1 MLKHSLAA
9 VILGLGLAS
18 AAAAEPK
25 AADWSA
31 RQIAKLP
38 KGEKP
43 VRLFNGKDLTG
54 WEGQTGKYF
63 SVQDGIIVAK
73 NGKDNAPK
81 ASTYLVTKKKYKN
94 FRLIFEAKL
103 VTSEMHSGIA
113 LWGKTVKKAGDP
125 YSYQGHLVMFPS
137 GYGYYDL
144 YRRNS
149 IYRDTK
155 GIARKAGKQHGW
167 NRMEILA
174 IGNRIQHVINGV
186 NAADW
191 SDPKPEY
198 CQSGPI
204 GLQLHSNK
212 VPQEVQFRGLILTE
226 NPEKSLVTVN
236 PATVN
241 GAKVNML
248 EQIPAA
254 MRAFVDKKKVSGI
267 VTLVANRK
275 GVLHLVAVGYADLEQ
290 KFPMKANTLFAIA
303 SMTKPITGTAV
314 MILKDQGKLSLDD
327 PVSKYIPE
335 FKSASLK
342 SGLPKR
348 PITIR
353 DLVTHT
359 SGLVG
364 SQQNAGSLKE
374 TAIALANRP
383 LGFEPGTKWQYS
395 PGLTVAGRIV
405 EVVSGQPFDVFLRK
419 RIFGPLKMNDTTFH
433 PTAAQQKRL
442 AKIYAPG
449 KDGKSLVATT
459 SWIAKVDPK
468 RSPNPSGGL
477 FSTAADLAK
486 FYRMVLNG
494 GELDG
499 TRILSAAAVNDMTT
513 ILTGDLKTGFTDG
526 NGWGVGWCVVRK
538 PQGVT
543 AMLSPGTAGHGGAFG
558 TQGWIDRKNNRIYVL
573 MIQRSGFGN
582 ADGSDIRGTFQ
593 KLAAP

>member
-1 MLKHSLAA
+1 MLKQSLAA
-9 VILGLGLAS
+9 VVLLTSLTTS
-18 AAAAEPK
+18 AVADSKNAGWAEQ
-25 AADWSA
+25 
-31 RQIAKLP
+31 QIAKLP

-43 VRLFNGKDLTG
+43 IHLFDGKDLTG
-54 WEGQTGKYF
+54 WEGQTKKHF
-63 SVQDGIIVAK
+63 SVKDGIIVAK

-81 ASTYLVTKKKYKN
+81 ASTYLVTKKKYRN

-103 VTSEMHSGIA
+103 VKSETHSGIA

-125 YSYQGHLVMFPS
+125 YSYMGHLVMFPS

-155 GIARKAGKQHGW
+155 GVARKAGKQHGW

-174 IGNRIQHVINGV
+174 IGNRIRHVVNGV
-186 NAADW
+186 AAADW

-198 CQSGPI
+198 CQAGPI

-226 NPEKSLVTVN
+226 NPENRLVT
-236 PATVN
+236 ATRKTA
-241 GAKVNML
+241 AKGNRL
-248 EQIPAA
+248 SQIPGR
-254 MRAFVDKKKVSGI
+254 MREFVKQKKVAGV
-267 VTLVANRK
+267 VTLVATRDR
-275 GVLHLVAVGYADLEQ
+275 VIHLAAVGQADVERNV
-290 KFPMKANTLFAIA
+290 PMKTDSLFAIA

-342 SGLPKR
+342 NGLPKR
-348 PITIR
+348 QITIR

-364 SQQNAGSLKE
+364 SQQNTGSLKE
-374 TAIALANRP
+374 TAIALAKRP
-383 LGFEPGTKWQYS
+383 LGFEPGSKWQYS
-395 PGLTVAGRIV
+395 PGMSVAGRIV
-405 EVVSGQPFDVFLRK
+405 EVVSGEPFDRFLQE
-419 RIFGPLKMNDTTFH
+419 RIFDPLKMNDTTFH

-442 AKIYAPG
+442 ARIYRPG
-449 KDGKSLVATT
+449 KDGKSIVAMT
-459 SWIAKVDPK
+459 SWIAKIDPK

-477 FSTAADLAK
+477 FSTASDLAK
-486 FYRMVLNG
+486 FYRMILNG

-499 TRILSAAAVNDMTT
+499 RRILSAAAVKELTT
-513 ILTGDLKTGFTDG
+513 IHTSDLKTGFTPG

-543 AMLSPGTAGHGGAFG
+543 AMLSPGTCGHGGAFG
-558 TQGWIDRKNNRIYVL
+558 TQGWIDRKKNRIYVL

-582 ADGSDIRGTFQ
+582 GDASDIRGAFQ

>member
-1 MLKHSLAA
+1 
-9 VILGLGLAS
+9 
-18 AAAAEPK
+18 
-25 AADWSA
+25 
-31 RQIAKLP
+31 
-38 KGEKP
+38 
-43 VRLFNGKDLTG
+43 
-54 WEGQTGKYF
+54 
-63 SVQDGIIVAK
+63 
-73 NGKDNAPK
+73 
-81 ASTYLVTKKKYKN
+81 
-94 FRLIFEAKL
+94 
-103 VTSEMHSGIA
+103 
-113 LWGKTVKKAGDP
+113 
-125 YSYQGHLVMFPS
+125 
-137 GYGYYDL
+137 
-144 YRRNS
+144 
-149 IYRDTK
+149 
-155 GIARKAGKQHGW
+155 
-167 NRMEILA
+167 MEILA
-174 IGNRIQHVINGV
+174 IGNRIRHVINGHLV
-186 NAADW
+186 ADW
-191 SDPKPEY
+191 SDPKPEL
-198 CQSGPI
+198 CEAGPI

-226 NPEKSLVTVN
+226 NPENRLVT
-236 PATVN
+236 ATKKAESGDKTASS
-241 GAKVNML
+241 GAKVDRL
-248 EQIPAA
+248 AQIPSA
-254 MRAFVDKKKVSGI
+254 MQAFVDRKKVAGV

-275 GVLHLVAVGYADLEQ
+275 GVLHVAAVGYADLEQ

-303 SMTKPITGTAV
+303 SMTKPIAGTAV
-314 MILKDQGKLSLDD
+314 MILKDEGKLSLDD

-353 DLVTHT
+353 DIVTHT

-364 SQQNAGSLKE
+364 SQQSAGSLKE

-405 EVVSGQPFDVFLRK
+405 EVVSGQPFDVFLQK

-433 PTAAQQKRL
+433 PNAAQQKRL

-449 KDGKSLVATT
+449 KDGKSLVVTT

-477 FSTAADLAK
+477 FSTASDLAK
-486 FYRMVLNG
+486 FYRMVLNN

-499 TRILSAAAVNDMTT
+499 ARILSPTAVLEMTT

-543 AMLSPGTAGHGGAFG
+543 AMLAPGSCGHGGAFG
-558 TQGWIDRKNNRIYVL
+558 TQGWIDRRNNRIYVL

-593 KLAAP
+593 RLAAP